1 MLLSIQHLIALRTQ
15 GREIFPVVNS
25 LSETQ
30 LALINIHAG
39 NLIRSSRLVLFSEP
53 FFSPLGYGCCC
64 TCWKLVF
71 AARSLSWGLRPP
83 ELSYEQQSHIKD
95 F

>member
-1 MLLSIQHLIALRTQ
+1 M
-15 GREIFPVVNS
+15 VNS

-53 FFSPLGYGCCC
+53 FFLPLDMAVVVQAGNLC
-64 TCWKLVF
+64 
-71 AARSLSWGLRPP
+71 S
-83 ELSYEQQSHIKD
+83 QQGACPGACVPQSSHTNSIRTSKAS
-95 F
+95 